1 MSKQERKSIKEINSK
16 LKKKEK
22 LSEEERGMMF
32 EYLSKQR
39 LKISIA
45 SLVLSISALIYVL
58 IGGVV
63 WQRKNVSVWKN
74 LNLNFHK

>member
-1 MSKQERKSIKEINSK
+1 MTKQERKSIKEINSK

-22 LSEEERGMMF
+22 LTEEERGMMF

-39 LKISIA
+39 LKISIT
-45 SLVLSISALIYVL
+45 SLVLSISILIYVL
-58 IGGVV
+58 IGGIV
-63 WQRKNVSVWKN
+63 WQSKNVSVWKN